1 MIVDKE
7 ALLEWKERALQQPDG
22 KVALDL
28 EADSLHRYH
37 EKLCLIQYADSSYSC
52 MIDPLSIEDM
62 LPFSNWL
69 KETTVWMHGADYD
82 MSLFLQAWNTLPAMI
97 LDTQTAARLL
107 GFRQFGLA
115 ALVEHFYNVKL
126 SKSSQK
132 ADWGKRPLPQNMLDY
147 ALNDVNYMLDMAGK
161 LTAALQAKGR
171 YEWFLETCRH
181 DMDRALERFKSGNPE
196 PWRIQGC
203 GKLNRRGLAALREL
217 WQWRDAEASVWD
229 KPSFMVCSNAD
240 LIRWSQELQNQ
251 SPVQPHPRFHSH
263 RRARFIDAVQK
274 FYLLDEDEYPQRIFA
289 PRRQKCEQFD
299 ARLERLIAKRKAVA
313 EKLDIEPSFIA
324 SRSILEAMADN
335 EDNGKKA
342 LLNWQLEVLG
352 YAPTAVAAL

>member
-7 ALLEWKERALQQPDG
+7 ALLEWKERAICQPEAG
-22 KVALDL
+22 VALDL

-52 MIDPLSIEDM
+52 MIDPLSIEDIS
-62 LPFSNWL
+62 PFTNWL
-69 KETTVWMHGADYD
+69 KEKTVWMHGADYD
-82 MSLFLQAWNTLPAMI
+82 MSLFLHAWNTLPSMI

-115 ALVEHFYNVKL
+115 ALVEHFYSVKL

-161 LTAALQAKGR
+161 LTERLKTKGR
-171 YEWFLETCRH
+171 YDWFLETCRH
-181 DMDRALERFKSGNPE
+181 DMGRAVERFKTGNPE
-196 PWRIQGC
+196 PWRIQGA

-240 LIRWSQELQNQ
+240 LIRWSIELQSQ
-251 SPVQPHPRFHSH
+251 SPVQPLPHFHNH
-263 RRARFIDAVQK
+263 RRSRFMDAVQK
-274 FYLLDEDEYPQRIFA
+274 FYLLDEDEYPQRIFT
-289 PRRQKCEQFD
+289 PRRQKCDEFD
-299 ARLERLIAKRKAVA
+299 ARLDRMLAKRNSIA

-324 SRSILEAMADN
+324 SRSILESMA
-335 EDNGKKA
+335 EDEDKGKNA

-352 YAPTAVAAL
+352 YSKNPVVTV